1 MVPSERRSG
10 TNSTRVTWT
19 TLTPVPEAQIKNAYE
34 SYATTLASMDGDA
47 ARDRVWAGAT
57 EFQRLVGREAKSGQL
72 YEQDGVVASVVPGV
86 QSSFFNAAVLR
97 EHPDYP
103 GALERVAQL
112 YSQAGE
118 AKWGVWTDP
127 ANDGAA
133 AALSQAGLVLDSSPV
148 LMAAEL
154 SDVDLSPPAE
164 PAHPVDLEALGA
176 VNDIAYDHPPQAER
190 AFAGPPPP
198 GTYATGVHRDG
209 ELAAVTMVLDVGD
222 DAFVTFVATLP
233 EHRGQ
238 GLAATLIRQA
248 LAEAQHR
255 GRTTTSLQAS
265 KLGQGIYARLGYRP
279 LGEQHLWEL
288 RP

>member
-72 YEQDGVVASVVPGV
+72 YEQDGVVASVVRGVGRVDRPCERWGRRRAEPSRPRPRLVPGPHGGRAERRRPEPARRAGTPRRPRGPWRR
-86 QSSFFNAAVLR
+86 QRHRLR
-97 EHPDYP
+97 
-103 GALERVAQL
+103 
-112 YSQAGE
+112 
-118 AKWGVWTDP
+118 
-127 ANDGAA
+127 
-133 AALSQAGLVLDSSPV
+133 
-148 LMAAEL
+148 
-154 SDVDLSPPAE
+154 PPAAGRTGLCGPS
-164 PAHPVDLEALGA
+164 PARDLCDGR
-176 VNDIAYDHPPQAER
+176 PPRRR
-190 AFAGPPPP
+190 ARRRDDGP
-198 GTYATGVHRDG
+198 RRRRRR
-209 ELAAVTMVLDVGD
+209 
-222 DAFVTFVATLP
+222 AFVTFVA
-233 EHRGQ
+233 
-238 GLAATLIRQA
+238 
-248 LAEAQHR
+248 
-255 GRTTTSLQAS
+255 AS